1 MKISCTPVSACNEF
15 CNKVLDQAKYFEL
28 IASAG
33 AEATDLV
40 DPASYGWF
48 WNDIAKDK
56 AALPGLLKA
65 NGLEVSAYATSN
77 NFTVAGQELIDLQ
90 IKKVT
95 NAIHDAADLGISI
108 LRIFGGYHKTIGPEH
123 TKDYADGLQQVT
135 ECIGKLLPEAEKC
148 GVTLALENHGRIPGL
163 PEELLYIMKYFDS
176 KNLGLCF
183 DIANFT
189 AFNMNEK
196 VDAVDAYRLLKPY
209 IRHVHCKDWAA
220 APADSDKDTIP
231 CACGKGNGI
240 VPLRRLAYMME
251 EDRFPGYWALEY
263 EGPTTEGITESLQY
277 MKSLKDAA
285 ALLYPQ
291 K

>member
-1 MKISCTPVSACNEF
+1 MKISCTPVSAYSQF
-15 CNKVLDQAKYFEL
+15 INKELDQTKYFEL
-28 IASAG
+28 IASSG

-48 WNDIAKDK
+48 WQNFEKDK
-56 AALPGLLKA
+56 AILPGLLKA
-65 NGLEVSAYATSN
+65 NGLAVSAYATGN
-77 NFTVAGQELIDLQ
+77 NFTVADPEQLTLQ
-90 IKKVT
+90 MNKVR
-95 NAIHDAADLGISI
+95 NAIHDASDLGISI

-123 TKDYADGLQQVT
+123 TMDYAEGLQRVT
-135 ECIGKLLPEAEKC
+135 KCIGELLPEAEKC

-163 PEELLYIMKYFDS
+163 PEEILYIMKYFDS
-176 KNLGLCF
+176 KHLGICF

-196 VDAVDAYRLLKPY
+196 VDAVEAYKLLKKY

-220 APADSDKDTIP
+220 APANSPRETIA
-231 CACGKGNGI
+231 CACGKGNGT

-251 EDRFPGYWALEY
+251 EDKFSGCWALEY
-263 EGPTTEGITESLQY
+263 EGPTLDGIPESLQY

-285 ALLYPQ
+285 ALLYPEA
-291 K
+291 